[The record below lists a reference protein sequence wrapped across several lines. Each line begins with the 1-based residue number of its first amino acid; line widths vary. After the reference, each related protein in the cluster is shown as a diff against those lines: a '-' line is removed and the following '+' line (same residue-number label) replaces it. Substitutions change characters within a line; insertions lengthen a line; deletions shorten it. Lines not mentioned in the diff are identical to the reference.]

1 MTINAKCM
9 LKKPLTLSG
18 LYPSSRDFSIAERT
32 LTKIDFQLKLIK
44 YYYLF
49 RTGIVLIFQQTC
61 TKPTIDFRVRFKN
74 TFL

>member
-9 LKKPLTLSG
+9 LEIQLTLSG

-32 LTKIDFQLKLIK
+32 LTKIDFQLKLIE

-49 RTGIVLIFQQTC
+49 RNIYRDCSDISANLYKT
-61 TKPTIDFRVRFKN
+61 N
-74 TFL
+74 Y